1 MHSDNNQQQP
11 KSTRTLIDEAIK
23 DLVDS
28 KQGFNEQQFPIAIK
42 DALKIRDLAI
52 DRETVEAIAEA
63 VNDEINPKV
72 EGFYSRGQVWTT
84 DTEVEWIW
92 DQWIA
97 KGFFHTI
104 TAMQKVGKSTFF
116 LDFIKS
122 ICDGNGQ
129 FLNFSLFEEKKD
141 LEFVLIGPD
150 MGRRVWSTY
159 GAKSQLLQI
168 DSTTNELR
176 WHEQIAYVFTEED
189 RYGLG
194 KNHIAR
200 YVEIAKEINARGKH
214 PFFVMDSYSA
224 MLSAAG
230 NTSEENS
237 GQFSTPLRDLKAA
250 LAPTGATTLMLHH
263 SSLGGSKRSTAESV
277 GGNQTFSR
285 IPDQLLT
292 LKWLAEPGVDGDRAD
307 KRIVL
312 AASGRTGSTAT
323 PQLLE
328 QSLDWGWTNH
338 GEVTNAV
345 KLQAA
350 ADHLD
355 RIMGDDAN
363 CWDLISTRTGNGVG
377 TTTNDLQELRETQS
391 GGRGSWSIAKIN
403 RLLRKLERKGLVHVG
418 GVKARPGDLGGTPW
432 NVWWTFERLE
442 EAGFASQGAHIPN
455 NRHIHTGSG
464 SHDSAHLP
472 SSAQSAGSQ
481 DSHESQDY
489 QESHD
494 SHLEQSKEN
503 LGLLRKANDDMAE
516 AYTRLTGDTGPSIRQ
531 MVEDANGQNSMVVV
545 ELVPGSS
552 EVRVQAFGNASGPI
566 KTRRWMVDVFPCG
579 TFAKNNPLGLDPN
592 EEI

>member
-1 MHSDNNQQQP
+1 MHSNNNQQQP
-11 KSTRTLIDEAIK
+11 KSTRALIDEIIK
-23 DLVDS
+23 ELVNS
-28 KQGFNEQQFPIAIK
+28 KQGFNEQEFPIAIK
-42 DALKIRDLAI
+42 DALRVKDLPV
-52 DRETVEAIAEA
+52 DKETVETIVAA
-63 VNDEINPKV
+63 VNEQINPTV
-72 EGFYSRGQVWTT
+72 EGFYSRGQDWTT

-116 LDFIKS
+116 LDLIKS
-122 ICDGNGQ
+122 ICDGNKG
-129 FLNFSLFEEKKD
+129 FLNFSLFSEKKD

-159 GAKSQLLQI
+159 GAKSQLLQN
-168 DSTTNELR
+168 DVTTGKMR
-176 WHEQIAYVFTEED
+176 WHDQIAYVFTEED
-189 RYGLG
+189 RYGLS

-224 MLSAAG
+224 MMSAAG
-230 NTSEENS
+230 FTDEENS

-263 SSLGGSKRSTAESV
+263 SSLGGSKRSTAESAS
-277 GGNQTFSR
+277 GNQTFSR

-307 KRIVL
+307 KRIIL
-312 AASGRTGSTAT
+312 SASGRTGSTAK

-355 RIMGDDAN
+355 RIMGDDAT

-391 GGRGSWSIAKIN
+391 GGRGAWSIAKIN
-403 RLLRKLERKGLVHVG
+403 RLLRKLERKGLVYIG
-418 GVKARPGDLGGTPW
+418 GVKPRPGDLGGTPW

-442 EAGFASQGAHIPN
+442 EAGFASNGAHIPKN
-455 NRHIHTGSG
+455 QHIHTGAD
-464 SHDSAHLP
+464 SHDSAHL
-472 SSAQSAGSQ
+472 SNSARSHDSHTFHDSQ
-481 DSHESQDY
+481 DSHV
-489 QESHD
+489 SHVSAAFQSDED
-494 SHLEQSKEN
+494 SA
-503 LGLLRKANDDMAE
+503 LLR
-516 AYTRLTGDTGPSIRQ
+516 TRYGDNVPSVRQ
-531 MVEDANGQNSMVVV
+531 MVEDENGLNSMVVV
-545 ELVPGSS
+545 ELVPETG
-552 EVRVQAFGNASGPI
+552 EVRLQSFGHASAPI

-579 TFAKNNPLGLDPN
+579 TFVKSDPVPIDLN

>member
-1 MHSDNNQQQP
+1 MD
-11 KSTRTLIDEAIK
+11 K
-23 DLVDS
+23 
-28 KQGFNEQQFPIAIK
+28 
-42 DALKIRDLAI
+42 
-52 DRETVEAIAEA
+52 ETVEAIAEG
-63 VNDEINPKV
+63 VNDEINPTV
-72 EGFYSRGQVWTT
+72 EGFYSRGQDWTT
-84 DTEVEWIW
+84 DTEIEWIW

-122 ICDGNGQ
+122 ICDGNGE
-129 FLNFSLFEEKKD
+129 FLNFSLFSEKKD

-159 GAKSQLLQI
+159 GAKSQLLHI
-168 DSTTNELR
+168 DATTGKKR
-176 WHEQIAYVFTEED
+176 WHDQIAYVFTEED
-189 RYGLG
+189 RYGLS
-194 KNHIAR
+194 KSHIAR

-355 RIMGDDAN
+355 RIMGDDAS

-403 RLLRKLERKGLVHVG
+403 RLLRKLERKGLVYIG
-418 GVKARPGDLGGTPW
+418 GVQPRPGDLGGTPW

-442 EAGFASQGAHIPN
+442 RAEFASQGAHIPN

-481 DSHESQDY
+481 DSHESQD
-489 QESHD
+489 SHV
-494 SHLEQSKEN
+494 SHTKEAN
-503 LGLLRKANDDMAE
+503 GADEGLALLR
-516 AYTRLTGDTGPSIRQ
+516 TRYGDNAPSTRQ
-531 MVEDANGQNSMVVV
+531 MVEDAEGLNSMVIV
-545 ELVPGSS
+545 ELLPETG
-552 EVRVQAFGNASGPI
+552 EVRVQAFGHASAPI
-566 KTRRWMVDVFPCG
+566 KQRRWMIDVFPCG
-579 TFAKNNPLGLDPN
+579 TFAGKKGHYALDPD